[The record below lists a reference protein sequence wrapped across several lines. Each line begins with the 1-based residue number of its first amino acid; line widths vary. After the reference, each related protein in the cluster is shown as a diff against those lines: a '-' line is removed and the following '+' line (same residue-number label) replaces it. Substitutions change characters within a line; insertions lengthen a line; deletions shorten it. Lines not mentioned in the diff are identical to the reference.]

1 MAFKLNLKDESRSA
15 RGRGRKGWG
24 REKACDKPA
33 DERKGVQGT
42 EGTPA
47 LGFWVLKG
55 GDGTGHGGWVGTSSR
70 DGGGQ
75 GELLRLQ
82 QGVSVFPLQKDG
94 EPQWRPFSGEQCGQ
108 VCFIRMVVRSQD

>member
-15 RGRGRKGWG
+15 RGGGRKGWS
-24 REKACDKPA
+24 RQKAYDKPA

-55 GDGTGHGGWVGTSSR
+55 GDSMGPGGWMGTSSQ

-75 GELLRLQ
+75 GELPGYTKEYLCFLFIKMESHS
-82 QGVSVFPLQKDG
+82 GGLSVGSNVAKFASEEWL
-94 EPQWRPFSGEQCGQ
+94 
-108 VCFIRMVVRSQD
+108 